1 MLLEEAGAEGKK
13 MLLLKL
19 RCIILFIFEILI
31 MELNWQIQFSQ
42 AELGL

>member
-1 MLLEEAGAEGKK
+1 

-19 RCIILFIFEILI
+19 CCIILFIFEILI
-31 MELNWQIQFSQ
+31 MELKWQIQFSQ